1 MKRTHINW
9 ILTNVTVLATLA
21 ASTSIAAARSGVE
34 TDYKFETGSFMR
46 HTAYHS
52 STSIST
58 NMSDNGAYSK
68 VNRDFDESH
77 GGKWYIE
84 EQREGWHAIAA
95 GITDQDTSAIDRGLK
110 ILNWGWQ
117 QQQGD
122 GGFDCG
128 SRGRS
133 FHSTAFFVEASAHA
147 CLLLG
152 NSPYASQY
160 QSQVDAM
167 KPKLLKAAHWMV
179 DNEEEGKKYNK
190 PYTHRR
196 YMVADAL
203 GETGVLCGD
212 DGLVDHSKEYV
223 RDGLRMQDAAGFNPE
238 KGGFDVSYNAGGLFF
253 AEEYY
258 TMVASGELKDKL
270 YKMLEKGVAWEAGKI
285 RGDGTIDSSGSTRV
299 DGANSEM
306 SPNGKR
312 KKIAIG
318 EVYETF
324 AYWAAISGDKS
335 YEELA
340 DKVAHGPRD
349 RD

>member
-1 MKRTHINW
+1 MKRNSYRM
-9 ILTNVTVLATLA
+9 TVSAGALLLSGLCATSAMAESHGLA
-21 ASTSIAAARSGVE
+21 
-34 TDYKFETGSFMR
+34 TDYKFETGKFMK
-46 HTAYHS
+46 HTAYHD
-52 STSIST
+52 STHMST
-58 NMSDNGAYSK
+58 NMSDDGAYSK
-68 VNRDFDESH
+68 VNKDYDQSH

-95 GITDQDTSAIDRGLK
+95 GITDQDTSAIDRGFK
-110 ILNWGWQ
+110 ILNWGWDQ
-117 QQQGD
+117 QDRG

-128 SRGRS
+128 GIGRS

-147 CLLLG
+147 CLLLE

-160 QSQVDAM
+160 QKMVDTM
-167 KPKLLKAAHWMV
+167 KPKLLAAAHWMV
-179 DNEEEGKKYNK
+179 DHEDEGKKYNK

-203 GETGVLCGD
+203 GETGVLCD
-212 DGLVDHSKEYV
+212 DADLVEQSKEFV
-223 RDGLRMQDAAGFNPE
+223 HDGLRMQDPSGYNPE

-258 TMVASGELKDKL
+258 TMVANGALRDQL
-270 YKMLEKGVAWEAGKI
+270 YKMLEKGVAWEASKV
-285 RGDGTIDSSGSTRV
+285 RSDGSVDTSGSTRV
-299 DGANSEM
+299 DGANAEI
-306 SPNGKR
+306 SPNGA
-312 KKIAIG
+312 KKKLAVG

-335 YEELA
+335 YEDLA